1 MIHFQREPVKLAVST
16 IGPTGGLSVAAS
28 INRLILMSRSITSV
42 KKGQKKGEEAAL
54 ECPNFV

>member
-1 MIHFQREPVKLAVST
+1 MIHFQQKPVKLAVPT

-28 INRLILMSRSITSV
+28 INRFILMSRSITSV